1 MQHVLR
7 RTLSLLVLICLL
19 HDFKSHQPVCHRREK
34 NSHGLL
40 EVVVA
45 GVTSF
50 ELTNSPYLAAK
61 SFGRAQIEKVKVWL
75 MRKSAWAVILNA
87 RRSGTVL
94 ASRRGRE
101 WLM

>member
-1 MQHVLR
+1 MISRVI
-7 RTLSLLVLICLL
+7 SPFVIAE
-19 HDFKSHQPVCHRREK
+19 EK

-61 SFGRAQIEKVKVWL
+61 SFGRARIEKVKVWL
-75 MRKSAWAVILNA
+75 MRKSAWAVILDA
-87 RRSGTVL
+87 
-94 ASRRGRE
+94 ASIRYCPC
-101 WLM
+101 